1 MSRGGHQ
8 NLRPGCRCH
17 LAGISSPSIS
27 FILYE
32 LYVCKYPRLYIPGC
46 AVPNNG
52 IILGIES
59 FSFYVLVRVGLCW
72 YKCISN
78 YYLCMYLTC
87 EHVLLK
93 MVVLLIAYWA

>member
-59 FSFYVLVRVGLCW
+59 FSFYVLVKPSPELAYAGTNVYQIIICA
-72 YKCISN
+72 CI
-78 YYLCMYLTC
+78 
-87 EHVLLK
+87 
-93 MVVLLIAYWA
+93 